1 MSSQLRKNPLLSSTI
16 DNSKEQIKLNQYM
29 RKLIFTLF
37 CIIYFFT
44 SSEKSILFYSSGNIK
59 LETINKINLIFNL
72 GYIIGIFIVIYLFNI
87 YNRKVLIIIS
97 LLLKIFSLLIYLF
110 TNNYFII
117 NFFQLIQG
125 FSNAFTYIYF
135 PTWIDQFGF
144 QNYKTLMFYLIQIVR
159 TNGFLFGFLI
169 IRIIGR
175 DMWKWVLCI
184 LALFL
189 IFIIF
194 ILIFIEQNF
203 FSPKIFFSQHTN
215 ENDDK
220 KISLFE
226 EDEESQYEKNRN
238 FSNWIS
244 IFNGTYIFI
253 VLSRI
258 IINFIFKA
266 IDFYSIEGLT
276 IEVKLDNVLFNIILG
291 ANIVF
296 LIPFIFYLIR
306 GKRGYNKKNLIFICI
321 KSSIVTCI
329 IGLIV
334 FFVDENREFEGFLY
348 FTYLIL
354 ALVQIPILIE
364 ISFNSVPR
372 NLKLMSYGI
381 NDLLCIL
388 LCDLIIPFIFNFTDN
403 IFRNVKGDMKY
414 KFVFNCIWFNLVFL
428 IICSIFQNRKNE
440 SDINK
445 GEFDN
450 GNEMENI
457 EEY

>member
-1 MSSQLRKNPLLSSTI
+1 ML
-16 DNSKEQIKLNQYM
+16 
-29 RKLIFTLF
+29 
-37 CIIYFFT
+37 
-44 SSEKSILFYSSGNIK
+44 
-59 LETINKINLIFNL
+59 
-72 GYIIGIFIVIYLFNI
+72 
-87 YNRKVLIIIS
+87 
-97 LLLKIFSLLIYLF
+97 
-110 TNNYFII
+110 
-117 NFFQLIQG
+117 QG

-144 QNYKTLMFYLIQIVR
+144 QNYKSLMFYLIQIVR

-258 IINFIFKA
+258 II
-266 IDFYSIEGLT
+266 YYL
-276 IEVKLDNVLFNIILG
+276 VLL
-291 ANIVF
+291 
-296 LIPFIFYLIR
+296 
-306 GKRGYNKKNLIFICI
+306 
-321 KSSIVTCI
+321 
-329 IGLIV
+329 
-334 FFVDENREFEGFLY
+334 
-348 FTYLIL
+348 
-354 ALVQIPILIE
+354 
-364 ISFNSVPR
+364 
-372 NLKLMSYGI
+372 
-381 NDLLCIL
+381 
-388 LCDLIIPFIFNFTDN
+388 
-403 IFRNVKGDMKY
+403 
-414 KFVFNCIWFNLVFL
+414 
-428 IICSIFQNRKNE
+428 
-440 SDINK
+440 
-445 GEFDN
+445 
-450 GNEMENI
+450 
-457 EEY
+457 